1 VFFRDD
7 YKTKIEQCERCLQ
20 RVDRARIVSG
30 AKELIV
36 TVQPLDAGDSRD
48 VIKINKKV
56 RDVLGVKVGN
66 MVKVERAYDGVM
78 F

>member
-1 VFFRDD
+1 
-7 YKTKIEQCERCLQ
+7 
-20 RVDRARIVSG
+20 VSG

-36 TVQPLDAGDSRD
+36 AVQPLDAGDSRD

-56 RDVLGVKVGN
+56 RDVLGVKIGD
-66 MVKVERAYDGVM
+66 MVKVERAYGGVM

>member
-1 VFFRDD
+1 MFFRDD
-7 YKTKIEQCERCLQ
+7 YKTKIEQWERCLQ

-48 VIKINKKV
+48 VIKINKMV
-56 RDVLGVKVGN
+56 RDALGVKVGD
-66 MVKVERAYDGVM
+66 MVKVERAYGGVM